1 MKSPNRYCMYQL
13 VLKYIGDRFELFAL
27 IGCVL
32 AAIVLLSRV

>member
-1 MKSPNRYCMYQL
+1 MPPRRYTRAQL

-32 AAIVLLSRV
+32 AAIVLFSRV